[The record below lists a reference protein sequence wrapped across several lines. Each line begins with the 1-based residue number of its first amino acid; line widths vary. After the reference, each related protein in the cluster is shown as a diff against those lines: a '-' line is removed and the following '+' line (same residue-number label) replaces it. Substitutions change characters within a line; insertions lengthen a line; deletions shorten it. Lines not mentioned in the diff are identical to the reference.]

1 MLPVRVFWKN
11 KDLKYLGANEAFVKD
26 AGLELVDE
34 IVGKNDFDL
43 VWKNQAELFRAGDKE
58 VIETGRPKLTYEEPS
73 TAPSGDAIWVNTS
86 KIPLKNAEGETIGV
100 LGVYSDITAQKQ
112 MHDAL
117 RQSENKYRTLLENL
131 PQRVF
136 LKDKN
141 SVYISCNESYA
152 RDLGIKADQIAG
164 KTDYDFYPKELAEKY
179 KADDRRVVESGQ
191 TIDIEEK
198 YILEGQ
204 EFIVHTVKTPV
215 ADEQGNVIGML
226 GIFWDIT
233 DSKRREREL
242 NLYHE
247 KITQTERLASL
258 GTLSATV
265 AHELTQ
271 PLTTIRLSIENSLV
285 DLEGTSCLADAL
297 DGLKD
302 GLEGVE
308 YAVAIIDRFRNFAR
322 QSSDKAITEVE
333 LKEVAER
340 ILRLLDKN
348 AQQADISLQLKDLE
362 RLPPIYANEKDMEQL
377 FFAIV
382 DNAIHVA
389 VGKKKRQLTISGVV
403 KGEHVELRFADNCGG
418 IAPENVDKIFEPFF
432 TTRPAG
438 EGTGLGL
445 PIVRHI
451 VSRAGGKVWVQ
462 NYPGKGATFLVNLP
476 TGKDMGS

>member
-1 MLPVRVFWKN
+1 MWG
-11 KDLKYLGANEAFVKD
+11 Y
-26 AGLELVDE
+26 
-34 IVGKNDFDL
+34 
-43 VWKNQAELFRAGDKE
+43 GDDKQ
-58 VIETGRPKLTYEEPS
+58 
-73 TAPSGDAIWVNTS
+73 
-86 KIPLKNAEGETIGV
+86 V
-100 LGVYSDITAQKQ
+100 LGKHAATFWQHQDGPMQAIEVLHKTGGWIGELTAVKPDGSTF
-112 MHDAL
+112 DAQVSASIVRGDNGDPICMMASFVDVSERKRAAESL

-131 PQRVF
+131 PQRIF
-136 LKDKN
+136 LKDNN
-141 SVYISCNESYA
+141 SVYISCNANYA
-152 RDLGIKADQIAG
+152 RDLKIKPAEIAG

-198 YILEGQ
+198 YILEGR

-242 NLYHE
+242 NLYRE
-247 KITQTERLASL
+247 KMTQAERMASL
-258 GTLSATV
+258 GTLSASV

-285 DLEGTSCLADAL
+285 DLEGTSCPPDAL
-297 DGLKD
+297 EELKD
-302 GLEGVE
+302 GIEGVE
-308 YAVAIIDRFRNFAR
+308 YAVSIIDRFRHFAR
-322 QSSDKAITEVE
+322 QSSDEAITEVE

-340 ILRLLDKN
+340 IVRLLDKN

-362 RLPPIYANEKDMEQL
+362 RMPPIYANEKDMEQL

-382 DNAIHVA
+382 DNAIHA
-389 VGKKKRQLTISGVV
+389 ASGKEKRQLTISGVV
-403 KGEHVELRFADNCGG
+403 KGEHIELRFADNCGG

-451 VSRAGGKVWVQ
+451 VSRVGGKVWVQ

-476 TGKDMGS
+476 IGKDMGS